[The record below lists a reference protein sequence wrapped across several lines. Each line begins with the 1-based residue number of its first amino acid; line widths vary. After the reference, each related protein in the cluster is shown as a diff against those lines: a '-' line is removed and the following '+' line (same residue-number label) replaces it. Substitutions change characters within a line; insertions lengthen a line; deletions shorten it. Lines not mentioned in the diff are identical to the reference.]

1 MGNKNLL
8 FLKKKDF
15 EINQIKKEINGLNEK
30 AKLLQIIIKENE
42 MKFKTRDEKDFKKPI
57 INMIKEQF
65 LSQLLNEN
73 HSLKKEMEDILLKI
87 EQKKETLAI
96 LLSEKRA
103 FEKFLEKKEKIKRVK
118 EDYKENGLA
127 NEIFNR
133 KFIDN

>member
-1 MGNKNLL
+1 MDNKNLL

-30 AKLLQIIIKENE
+30 ARLLKIIIKENE
-42 MKFKTRDEKDFKKPI
+42 LKFKTRDEKDFKKPI
-57 INMIKEQF
+57 INIVKEQF
-65 LSQLLNEN
+65 LLQLLNEN

-133 KFIDN
+133 KFINN

>member
-30 AKLLQIIIKENE
+30 ARLLKIIIKENE
-42 MKFKTRDEKDFKKPI
+42 LKFKTRDEKDFKKPI

-118 EDYKENGLA
+118 EDYKEDRLA

-133 KFIDN
+133 KFINN

>member
-30 AKLLQIIIKENE
+30 ARLLKIIIKENE
-42 MKFKTRDEKDFKKPI
+42 LKFKTRDEKDFKKPI
-57 INMIKEQF
+57 INIVKEQF

-73 HSLKKEMEDILLKI
+73 NSLKKEMEDILLKI

-96 LLSEKRA
+96 LLGEKRA